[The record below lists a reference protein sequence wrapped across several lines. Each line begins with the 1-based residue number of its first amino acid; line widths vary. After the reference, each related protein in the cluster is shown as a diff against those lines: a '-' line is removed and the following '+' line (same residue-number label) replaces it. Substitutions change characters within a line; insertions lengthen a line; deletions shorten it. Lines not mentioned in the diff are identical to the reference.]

1 MRDLTDEE
9 KKFCEK
15 QVVRLNEEKS
25 QLEWL
30 IEYNQLMLNKGLRM
44 NYEAKVRQVK
54 EEQNV
59 IDGDLKITL
68 EKIRVLRKQIKEGV
82 EVKNMEDVPVG
93 IN

>member
-1 MRDLTDEE
+1 
-9 KKFCEK
+9 
-15 QVVRLNEEKS
+15 
-25 QLEWL
+25 
-30 IEYNQLMLNKGLRM
+30 M